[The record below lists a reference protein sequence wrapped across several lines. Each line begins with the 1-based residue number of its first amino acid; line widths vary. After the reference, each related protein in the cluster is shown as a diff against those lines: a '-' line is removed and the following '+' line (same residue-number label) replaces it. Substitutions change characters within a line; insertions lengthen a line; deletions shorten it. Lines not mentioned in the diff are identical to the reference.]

1 LNDFG
6 DSKKRIMQEIGNFER
21 DTDRDVRD
29 IIISPDSE
37 KTDLP
42 ASPMSSSENSGS
54 KDELLPP
61 LPPPPPF
68 QVEIDPPPPFEEHE
82 SGENAAEENQEPL
95 EETSEA

>member
-1 LNDFG
+1 
-6 DSKKRIMQEIGNFER
+6 MQEIGNFEK
-21 DTDRDVRD
+21 DSDRDVRD
-29 IIISPDSE
+29 SVISPDSE

-54 KDELLPP
+54 KDEVLPP

-68 QVEIDPPPPFEEHE
+68 QVEVEPPPFEKHNDN
-82 SGENAAEENQEPL
+82 GDHVAEESQETL

>member
-1 LNDFG
+1 MNEFG
-6 DSKKRIMQEIGNFER
+6 DSKRRVMQEIGNFER

-29 IIISPDSE
+29 SVISPDSE

-54 KDELLPP
+54 KDEILPP

-68 QVEIDPPPPFEEHE
+68 QVEIDPPPPFEFHE
-82 SGENAAEENQEPL
+82 SSENAFD
-95 EETSEA
+95 ETSEA